1 MVYKVTRYM
10 TELEAMVS
18 SGQFK
23 AKKKEPE
30 RMLADF
36 NLYVK
41 TKEALIWWQTRR
53 TQQIKYAVKKIKDAM
68 TLQTNQA
75 MIKIK

>member
-1 MVYKVTRYM
+1 MSQLFRLYMVYKVTRYM

-41 TKEALIWWQTRR
+41 TKEALLYGDKQEGRNRLSTP
-53 TQQIKYAVKKIKDAM
+53 
-68 TLQTNQA
+68 
-75 MIKIK
+75 